1 MCRRAETYP
10 LYSWTAGTG
19 VEWAFAPQWSST
31 LEYNYYDFGDYGA
44 MLFDAVHNRG
54 ARLISLRDRI
64 NALTVGVNYHF
75 MAGES
80 LAAFP
85 SAGQ

>member
-19 VEWAFAPQWSST
+19 VNGHSPQWSST
-31 LEYNYYDFGDYGA
+31 LEYNYYDFGDHGA
-44 MLFDAVHNRG
+44 MLFDAVHNQG
-54 ARLISLRDRI
+54 AGLISLRDRI